1 MFNRFDTIPACAE
14 LTDGQTDGLN
24 RHINIGRCI
33 HDYTRARDKNWQL
46 V

>member
-14 LTDGQTDGLN
+14 RTDGLN
-24 RHINIGRCI
+24 RDINIGRCI